1 MSRNHLH
8 PWTFFLINPQLSWV
22 CWLWRTF
29 RKFVNFKLVYPQ
41 VFSCLFVFQVSSMF
55 VDFQVSSSLVCQFS
69 SYLKYG
75 TLNSSSTRLW
85 IPNFIQFLNLFWNS
99 RDYDFFVVVLKAS
112 IMVFVLIFHYLAMWV
127 LMQIIFS
134 R

>member
-1 MSRNHLH
+1 
-8 PWTFFLINPQLSWV
+8 
-22 CWLWRTF
+22 
-29 RKFVNFKLVYPQ
+29 
-41 VFSCLFVFQVSSMF
+41 
-55 VDFQVSSSLVCQFS
+55 LVCQFS